1 MLVRKIFL
9 AISAIC
15 LGGIVQPLPPYMA
28 KAAAP
33 RSRPLRLEGM
43 DYLPARRIILGYGWE
58 PMTGPCEAVE
68 DSECASFPEIDT
80 CSGVSPGYCHMVFM
94 RRNECLDVGTSGGE
108 PVAGQGQSDTHVT
121 DVSFRRGRCW
131 RAAFEASRGHD
142 RGAGRRRAGRT
153 R

>member
-1 MLVRKIFL
+1 MLLKKIFL
-9 AISAIC
+9 ALSVIS
-15 LGGIVQPLPPYMA
+15 LGNVAQPSPPDIA

-33 RSRPLRLEGM
+33 RSSPLRLEGM

-58 PMTGPCEAVE
+58 PMIGPCEAVE
-68 DSECASFPEIDT
+68 DSECGSFPEIDT

-108 PVAGQGQSDTHVT
+108 PVAGQEQSDTHVT
-121 DVSFRRGRCW
+121 DVSFRHGRCW
-131 RAAFEASRGHD
+131 RAAFEALRRHD
-142 RGAGRRRAGRT
+142 RGAARQRAGRT